1 MVYQQTMSDSKFLSV
16 LGARIRK
23 LRLKK
28 DMTRNELA
36 MLCNFEK
43 ASMSRIESGQTNMT
57 ILTMVKIS
65 KALDV
70 DIKDLF
76 ND

>member
-1 MVYQQTMSDSKFLSV
+1 MSDSKFLSV

-28 DMTRNELA
+28 DMTQNELA

>member
-1 MVYQQTMSDSKFLSV
+1 MSDSKFLSI

-28 DMTRNELA
+28 DMTQNELA

-43 ASMSRIESGQTNMT
+43 ASISRIESGQTNMT

>member
-1 MVYQQTMSDSKFLSV
+1 MPDSKFLSV

-28 DMTRNELA
+28 DMTQSELA
-36 MLCNFEK
+36 IQCEFEK

-57 ILTMVKIS
+57 ILTMIKIS
-65 KALDV
+65 KALDIP
-70 DIKDLF
+70 IKDLF

>member
-1 MVYQQTMSDSKFLSV
+1 MSDSKFLSV

-28 DMTRNELA
+28 DMTQNELA

-57 ILTMVKIS
+57 ILTIIKIS
-65 KALDV
+65 NALDV

-76 ND
+76 GD

>member
-1 MVYQQTMSDSKFLSV
+1 MSDSKFLSV

-28 DMTRNELA
+28 DMTQNELA

-43 ASMSRIESGQTNMT
+43 ASISRIESGQTNMT